1 MRDIDANLELV
12 FTGDISPEDIDV
24 SELISIL
31 RAHQTLVRKSINFLY
46 GGNSKTKIGIT
57 NVSPGSID
65 IGSVVQ
71 IIGSLQPAFAMLPS
85 ISLGISS
92 PIELIKNWLEILKFL
107 GQKPPKSIQKS
118 TTGQNVIVENAIGD
132 TMIVNGNVINT
143 FIIGDIGRPAN
154 AFQAPLRA
162 GATGLKLKSNG
173 KVFAEYSKRDIE
185 QFVPIQPES
194 EILSHTIEIVIS
206 VISPVFEGEGI
217 WRFKYGGTSIS
228 AKILDT
234 DFLEK
239 VYDGSESFRRGDSF
253 RVLMNTQQK
262 QVGAKIITTHKIERF
277 IGRL

>member
-1 MRDIDANLELV
+1 
-12 FTGDISPEDIDV
+12 
-24 SELISIL
+24 
-31 RAHQTLVRKSINFLY
+31 
-46 GGNSKTKIGIT
+46 
-57 NVSPGSID
+57 
-65 IGSVVQ
+65 
-71 IIGSLQPAFAMLPS
+71 
-85 ISLGISS
+85 
-92 PIELIKNWLEILKFL
+92 
-107 GQKPPKSIQKS
+107 
-118 TTGQNVIVENAIGD
+118 
-132 TMIVNGNVINT
+132 
-143 FIIGDIGRPAN
+143 
-154 AFQAPLRA
+154 
-162 GATGLKLKSNG
+162 
-173 KVFAEYSKRDIE
+173 
-185 QFVPIQPES
+185 VPIQPES